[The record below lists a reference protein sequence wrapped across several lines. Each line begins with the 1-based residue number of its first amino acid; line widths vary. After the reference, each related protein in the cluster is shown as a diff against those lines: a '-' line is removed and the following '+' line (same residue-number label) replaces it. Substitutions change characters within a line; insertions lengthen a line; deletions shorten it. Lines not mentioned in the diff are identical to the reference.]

1 MPTNITIERLDDG
14 DGLEATMMRHH
25 ARWHKSCHLKF
36 NQTQLKRLE
45 RKSVE
50 EEKAVIEEEEGIEE
64 EKEGIQEV
72 GSESVM
78 RTRSSHGRVDLKEA
92 SCFLCDEPA
101 GTAGLHN
108 ASTYNINMKVRR
120 CAMELEDTALL
131 AKLHPVI

>member
-1 MPTNITIERLDDG
+1 MNITIERLDDG

-25 ARWHKSCHLKF
+25 ASWHKSCRLKF
-36 NQTQLKRLE
+36 NQTQLKRLQ

-50 EEKAVIEEEEGIEE
+50 EEKAVIEEEEGI
-64 EKEGIQEV
+64 QEV
-72 GSESVM
+72 DSESVM
-78 RTRSSHGRVDLKEA
+78 RTCSSHGRVDLKEA

-108 ASTYNINMKVRR
+108 ASTYDIDMKVRR

-131 AKLHPVI
+131 AKLAPGD